1 MEDYLMDQ
9 DSLNIEELK
18 ELREKFKSQGKFSE
32 VRDINSVLRYITL
45 ARFDEAKELI
55 KEIINREESVKKSNK
70 TKKSKEIMEKI
81 IEEDNKENSMKGGD

>member
-1 MEDYLMDQ
+1 MDQ

-70 TKKSKEIMEKI
+70 TKKSKEIKKI
-81 IEEDNKENSMKGGD
+81 IEEDNKENSMKGGG